1 MKLIFS
7 GFVNKQREIRDL
19 KKQLYSI
26 REENK
31 NLKNSFALEK
41 KNFIMTTKENLR
53 NGVVLF
59 LKSIVNSFTLKSKRI
74 EILNVEI
81 EALRTENKALQLK
94 KQNFDYIIQSLQL
107 SLEPSSL
114 NLAFKNESLNLNIN
128 DLKFQKSQRDL
139 DREWSKIN
147 ASYHSQGTV
156 DRAQR

>member
-41 KNFIMTTKENLR
+41 KKFIMTTKKNLR